1 MTTRLLANRRPSHR
15 FARGMMLAEI
25 VLVTLIASI
34 VSAYAVPRLLPTG
47 SKSTA
52 GYQAQKLAD
61 NLRHTRMLALAW
73 GKSLVFETDAVSYR
87 VTCSIPSACANATPV
102 ATRCPNPTAVV
113 IDHGHHGPFC
123 VALEGGLTLA
133 APAAVTFDTLGR
145 PISTTAL
152 SYQLLSGN
160 APIATVT
167 LAPFSGFV
175 TAVVA
180 P

>member
-34 VSAYAVPRLLPTG
+34 VSAYAVPRLLPTA

-73 GKSLVFETDAVSYR
+73 GKS
-87 VTCSIPSACANATPV
+87 
-102 ATRCPNPTAVV
+102 
-113 IDHGHHGPFC
+113 
-123 VALEGGLTLA
+123 
-133 APAAVTFDTLGR
+133 
-145 PISTTAL
+145 
-152 SYQLLSGN
+152 
-160 APIATVT
+160 
-167 LAPFSGFV
+167 
-175 TAVVA
+175 
-180 P
+180 